1 MMQSELEMMI
11 FIEIQMLTSKKC
23 ESMLG
28 DDRMLLEITY
38 LSFTTTIKDSDKEK
52 EERS

>member
-1 MMQSELEMMI
+1 MQSELEMMI

-28 DDRMLLEITY
+28 DDRMLLEINIFVIHY
-38 LSFTTTIKDSDKEK
+38 NNQ
-52 EERS
+52 R